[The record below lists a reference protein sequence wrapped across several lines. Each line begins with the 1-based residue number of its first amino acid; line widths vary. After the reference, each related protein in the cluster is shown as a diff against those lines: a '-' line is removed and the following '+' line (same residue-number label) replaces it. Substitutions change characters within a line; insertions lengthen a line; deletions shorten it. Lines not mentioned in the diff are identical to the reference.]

1 MPRHKSNLSIVAAA
15 GLMVACCTFAC
26 ASRAP
31 GPDTIS
37 GVAGGNSS
45 PSPLSIAQAPPS
57 VSLEPLPNKEFLQK
71 NSMLLIYPRAD
82 AEINA
87 PSTFFV
93 GATAPGSTLTLNGAP
108 VRTNAQGFF
117 AHVAP
122 LKRGQNQFSLV
133 RNGQTADAIT
143 LKVKRPA
150 APSAMAGP
158 LKIDGTSVHP
168 SEDIG
173 VTAGD
178 IVPFSVRAPAGSA
191 VAVFVGTKKIPLAS
205 AAAGKV
211 NVGLNTTFGVT
222 YQAGVA
228 RDPNLYVG
236 FYKVQPGDAFDHAAP
251 KFVASKG
258 GQSTQFVSKK
268 TITVFAQPKILQT
281 AHAETIVRLG
291 PGAARTTP
299 APEGV
304 RLLVDGYY
312 GTQTR
317 CELAPGKHVW
327 IDREDLKE
335 DAEPGRPPLST
346 VRTMNLESDPLSARI
361 VIPLDQRLP
370 FQIEQTL
377 NPNRL
382 TLKLYG
388 ATADTDWI
396 GPAPPAGAPG
406 AAGQNGAPGA
416 GAEKPEGNLIPGSRQ
431 EESALIKNVVWR
443 QTSDRVYQV
452 VVDLKLKQQWGF
464 WGDYE
469 GTNLVL
475 HVRKPPNVVPGSG
488 SLKNLIVCVDP
499 GHGGKE
505 TGAFGLTGVRES
517 QINLAIGLKL
527 KELLERAGATVIM
540 TRTSDDI
547 TVSLPDRTNT
557 AAAANANLLISV
569 HNNSLPDGR
578 DPWKE
583 RGTSTYYYQPQS
595 LALARTL
602 KDNVVGSTGFPDFG
616 TRYQNLALCR
626 PSKML
631 ASLVEVGFMI
641 HPDEYAQL
649 LQPSLHEKAAA
660 GIVNGVKKFLAAQ
673 LQTPAATSNSNQM
686 DAQDTNDTEEQGQD
700 R

>member
-1 MPRHKSNLSIVAAA
+1 MQRNKSSHLAIVAAA
-15 GLMVACCTFAC
+15 GLMVACSTFAC
-26 ASRAP
+26 ASRTAA
-31 GPDTIS
+31 PDTIS
-37 GVAGGNSS
+37 GAASS
-45 PSPLSIAQAPPS
+45 GQAQSPLTIAQAPPT

-71 NSMLLIYPRAD
+71 NSMLLIYPRANS
-82 AEINA
+82 EINA

-93 GATAPGSTLTLNGAP
+93 GAAAPGSSLTLNGAP

-122 LKRGQNQFSLV
+122 LKRGQNQFTLA
-133 RNGQTADAIT
+133 RNGQAGEAIM
-143 LKVKRPA
+143 LKVKRPS
-150 APSAMAGP
+150 APSTISGP
-158 LKIDGTSVHP
+158 LRIDGISAHP

-173 VTAGD
+173 VAAGD

-191 VAVFVGTKKIPLAS
+191 VAVLIGTRKIPLSS

-222 YQAGVA
+222 YQAGVS
-228 RDPNLYVG
+228 RDPHLYVG
-236 FYKVQPGDAFDHAAP
+236 FYKVQTDDAFDHVAP

-258 GQSTQFVSKK
+258 GQSVQFVSKK
-268 TITVFAQPKILQT
+268 TVTVFAQPKILQT

-335 DAEPGRPPLST
+335 DAEPGRPPLAT

-370 FQIEQTL
+370 FQIEQSL

-382 TLKLYG
+382 SLKLYG

-396 GPAPPAGAPG
+396 GPSPPGSTSAPA
-406 AAGQNGAPGA
+406 
-416 GAEKPEGNLIPGSRQ
+416 EGNLTPGSRA
-431 EESALIKNVVWR
+431 EEAALIKNVVWR
-443 QTSDRVYQV
+443 QTADRVYQV

-475 HVRKPPNVVPGSG
+475 HVRKPPSVVPGSG

-527 KELLERAGATVIM
+527 KELLEQAGATVIM

-547 TVSLPDRTNT
+547 TVSLPERVNT

-569 HNNSLPDGR
+569 HNNSLPDGH

-595 LALARTL
+595 QALARTL
-602 KDNVVGSTGFPDFG
+602 KDNVVATTGFPDFG

-649 LQPSLHEKAAA
+649 LQPSLHEKASA
-660 GIVNGVKKFLAAQ
+660 GIVNGIKKFLTAQ
-673 LQTPAATSNSNQM
+673 LRAPAAPSSSQL
-686 DAQDTNDTEEQGQD
+686 DARDTGDTEEQGQD

>member
-1 MPRHKSNLSIVAAA
+1 MPPNKSSHLAIVAAA
-15 GLMVACCTFAC
+15 GLMVACGTFAC

-31 GPDTIS
+31 GTDTTS
-37 GVAGGNSS
+37 GAGTGAA
-45 PSPLSIAQAPPS
+45 PSPTTIAQAPPS
-57 VSLEPLPNKEFLQK
+57 VSLQPLPNKEFLQK

-82 AEINA
+82 SEINA

-93 GATAPGSTLTLNGAP
+93 GATAPGSSLTLNGAP
-108 VRTNAQGFF
+108 VRSNAQGFF

-122 LKRGQNQFSLV
+122 LKRGQNQFALV
-133 RNGQTADAIT
+133 RNGQTAEAIT
-143 LKVKRPA
+143 LKVKRPPAPA
-150 APSAMAGP
+150 ALAGP
-158 LKIDGTSVHP
+158 LKLDAASVHP
-168 SEDIG
+168 AEDIG
-173 VTAGD
+173 VAAGD

-191 VAVFVGTKKIPLAS
+191 VAVLLGSKKIPLTS

-222 YQAGVA
+222 YQAGVP

-236 FYKVQPGDAFDHAAP
+236 FYKVQAGDAFEHAAA

-258 GQSTQFVSKK
+258 GQSTQLISRK
-268 TITVFAQPKILQT
+268 TVTVFAQPKLLQT
-281 AHAETIVRLG
+281 AHDETIVRLG

-346 VRTMNLESDPLSARI
+346 VRTMNLGSDPLSARI

-396 GPAPPAGAPG
+396 GPAPAGGGPAAP
-406 AAGQNGAPGA
+406 
-416 GAEKPEGNLIPGSRQ
+416 PEGNLTPGSRQ
-431 EESALIKNVVWR
+431 QESALIKNVIWR
-443 QTSDRVYQV
+443 QTADRVYQV

-475 HVRKPPNVVPGSG
+475 HVRKPPDVVPGSG

-527 KELLERAGATVIM
+527 KELLEQAGATVIM

-547 TVSLPDRTNT
+547 TVPLPDRVNT
-557 AAAANANLLISV
+557 AVAANANLLISV

-595 LALARTL
+595 QALARTL
-602 KDNVVGSTGFPDFG
+602 KDNVVAATGFPDFG

-649 LQPSLHEKAAA
+649 LQPSLHEKAAS
-660 GIVNGVKKFLAAQ
+660 GIVNGVKKFLAARQ
-673 LQTPAATSNSNQM
+673 L
-686 DAQDTNDTEEQGQD
+686 DAQDTGDTEEQGQD